1 MLQLQV
7 TNSPFNESQAEL
19 LNQLLPT
26 LTHSQQ
32 VWLSG
37 YLSALSLLGDTG
49 QAGPAVLPLLL
60 RRQQECQRP
69 PTQCHSR
76 RYPVR

>member
-19 LNQLLPT
+19 LNRLLPT

-60 RRQQECQRP
+60 KRQQEC
-69 PTQCHSR
+69 
-76 RYPVR
+76 

>member
-7 TNSPFNESQAEL
+7 TNSPFNENQAEL

-26 LTHSQQ
+26 LTPSQQ

-37 YLSALSLLGDTG
+37 YLSALSLQGNQG
-49 QAGPAVLPLLL
+49 SSVQAASPLL
-60 RRQQECQRP
+60 QQ
-69 PTQCHSR
+69 
-76 RYPVR
+76 